1 MPHISHTKQ
10 YFSYEYPYH
19 RCLRVCRDE
28 PFQSPFH
35 SDNTPL
41 IAVDLVQLVAQSPP
55 VYPVGCNPFGAEL
68 YHHYSEYISWDKLH
82 TPGKKKLDIIIHL
95 AGNTD

>member
-1 MPHISHTKQ
+1 MPHISHPKQ

-19 RCLRVCRDE
+19 RRLRVCRDE

-55 VYPVGCNPFGAEL
+55 AEL
-68 YHHYSEYISWDKLH
+68 KLFEIH
-82 TPGKKKLDIIIHL
+82 FPG
-95 AGNTD
+95 